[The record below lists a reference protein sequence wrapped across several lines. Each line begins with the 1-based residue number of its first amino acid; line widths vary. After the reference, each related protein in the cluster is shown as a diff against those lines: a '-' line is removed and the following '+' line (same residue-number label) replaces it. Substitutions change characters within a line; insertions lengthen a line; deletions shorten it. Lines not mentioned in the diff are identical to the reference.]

1 MPMPQHWLP
10 PAEVAKAF
18 DIDERR
24 FSQLARVAD
33 LQHSANELL
42 DRQRETSDDAEAVA
56 ALVDEVCRA
65 DGS

>member
-1 MPMPQHWLP
+1 MPAPQHWLP

-18 DIDERR
+18 DIDEGR

-42 DRQRETSDDAEAVA
+42 DRQRETGDDAKALA

-65 DGS
+65 DGG

>member
-1 MPMPQHWLP
+1 MPVPQHWLP

-24 FSQLARVAD
+24 FLQLTRIAD

-42 DRQRETSDDAEAVA
+42 DRQRETGDEAEALA